1 MTSMLAAVAA
11 LIAILSA
18 VLGVGWKLGRLI
30 AGIDDKFSRLDRWMV
45 QLEQRIS
52 VLERHL
58 R

>member
-1 MTSMLAAVAA
+1 MTNMLAAVAA

-18 VLGVGWKLGRLI
+18 VLGVGWKLGKLI
-30 AGIDDKFSRLDRWMV
+30 AGIDDKFSSLDRWMV
-45 QLEQRIS
+45 QLEQRIT

>member
-18 VLGVGWKLGRLI
+18 VLGVGWKLGKLI
-30 AGIDDKFSRLDRWMV
+30 AGIDDKFSSLDRWMV

>member
-1 MTSMLAAVAA
+1 MTNMLAAVAA

-18 VLGVGWKLGRLI
+18 VLGVGWKLGKLI
-30 AGIDDKFSRLDRWMV
+30 AGIDDKFSSLDRWMV

>member
-11 LIAILSA
+11 LIAILST
-18 VLGVGWKLGRLI
+18 VLGVGWKLGKLI
-30 AGIDDKFSRLDRWMV
+30 AGIDDKFSRLNRWMV

>member
-1 MTSMLAAVAA
+1 MTNMLAAVAA

-18 VLGVGWKLGRLI
+18 VLGVGWKLGKLI
-30 AGIDDKFSRLDRWMV
+30 AGIDDKFSRLNRWMV

>member
-1 MTSMLAAVAA
+1 MTNMLAAVAA

-18 VLGVGWKLGRLI
+18 VLGVGWKLGKLI
-30 AGIDDKFSRLDRWMV
+30 AGIDDKFSNLDRWMV

>member
-1 MTSMLAAVAA
+1 MTSLLAAVAA
-11 LIAILSA
+11 LIAILST
-18 VLGVGWKLGRLI
+18 VLGVGWKLGKLI
-30 AGIDDKFSRLDRWMV
+30 AGIDDKFSSLDRWMV